1 MELKF
6 CGIDPATST
15 PDEIRNEID
24 RLDALAS
31 DWRNEEQAIKLAIN
45 SIYGGLGNKYF
56 VAHNADVAEAVTKQ
70 GQDLIKYAE
79 RVMNEYFYDW
89 HNKKE
94 LHQRMGIKGEVIPV
108 LKPVNVYSD
117 TDSCYVSYEEVL
129 KSCDWEGDPK
139 EFILLINKLDL
150 TEHLKD
156 KFREYADNL
165 GVANYQDFELE
176 NISES
181 GIWMAKK
188 KYVLDKIWE
197 SGIDLE
203 PRTHLTYKGIELAQS
218 VTPPMSRKKM
228 KEMID
233 YIFEKKKSLQI
244 REVMKMLKEYK
255 TEFKLAEPEEI
266 SMGRGITDY
275 NKSVLN
281 DTKAVEVAKGCP
293 IQVRAAAMYNYQLN
307 NNPTAKQ
314 KYELIRNGSKV
325 KFYYVKSRNS
335 DEVFAFLPGAYPYEF
350 APPID
355 YDQMFAKTII
365 DPLNRVLEALGLP
378 YIEPTLFVR
387 PPLF

>member
-1 MELKF
+1 MEILF
-6 CGIDPATST
+6 S
-15 PDEIRNEID
+15 
-24 RLDALAS
+24 S
-31 DWRNEEQAIKLAIN
+31 DNPVV
-45 SIYGGLGNKYF
+45 F
-56 VAHNADVAEAVTKQ
+56 
-70 GQDLIKYAE
+70 
-79 RVMNEYFYDW
+79 
-89 HNKKE
+89 
-94 LHQRMGIKGEVIPV
+94 IP
-108 LKPVNVYSD
+108 N
-117 TDSCYVSYEEVL
+117 
-129 KSCDWEGDPK
+129 
-139 EFILLINKLDL
+139 
-150 TEHLKD
+150 
-156 KFREYADNL
+156 
-165 GVANYQDFELE
+165 
-176 NISES
+176 
-181 GIWMAKK
+181 
-188 KYVLDKIWE
+188 
-197 SGIDLE
+197 
-203 PRTHLTYKGIELAQS
+203 
-218 VTPPMSRKKM
+218 PPMSRKKM